1 MYNIYPTLSTTD
13 INTMLDPSKLPRL
26 QPQQPHTQAQDDLPE
41 ETLWEQV
48 IHVFSGKKGVLLA
61 CCISLLIYISVCFQG
76 ERILRGGVYSVF
88 KELGEDGFGISY
100 SAPSSYLAFK
110 SGLNLDDV
118 VITAPEKMGGWV
130 LKTGRITVTSNPFTP
145 RTIEIKANGTHSL
158 TTKTIGDIRLVV
170 GRGEITLH
178 LPSKNDTLSLDAVF
192 KNIQT
197 AAPKS
202 MEGFSVADF
211 SLTLRRDPAAENT
224 VPPVSFSVVSNN
236 IRLPAYMA
244 QHLPAQAEYIRL
256 NGVISGLAS
265 GAEKSLLTNW
275 TQSGGTAEITQG
287 EIIWKPFMASFSGT
301 FGFDNSFE
309 MIGASVAK
317 VYGFF
322 DLLDMLEKGGYMRS
336 SHVSV
341 AKVVLGEKLKK
352 EPGETQSSLTS
363 PFSFQSGK
371 VYAGPIL
378 LYDENGQ

>member
-1 MYNIYPTLSTTD
+1 MI
-13 INTMLDPSKLPRL
+13 DPNKLPHL
-26 QPQQPHTQAQDDLPE
+26 QPQRPDSTTEDDFQE
-41 ETLWEQV
+41 ESLFEQV
-48 IHVFSGKKGVLLA
+48 IHLFSGKKGVFLA
-61 CCISLLIYISVCFQG
+61 CSISFMIYISVCFQG
-76 ERILRGGVYSVF
+76 ERLLRSGVYNVL

-145 RTIEIKANGTHSL
+145 KTIEIKANGTHAL
-158 TTKTIGDIRLVV
+158 ITKVIGDIRLIV
-170 GRGEITLH
+170 GSGEITLH
-178 LPSKNDTLSLDAVF
+178 MPSKNAPLSIDAVF
-192 KNIQT
+192 KNIQA

-202 MEGFSVADF
+202 MDGFAIADF
-211 SLTLRRDPAAENT
+211 SLTVQKNVAHENT
-224 VPPVSFSVVSNN
+224 IPPMSFSIVASN
-236 IRLPAYMA
+236 IRLPAYIT
-244 QHLPAQAEYIRL
+244 QHFPARAEYVRL
-256 NGVISGLAS
+256 NGILSGLTTN
-265 GAEKSLLTNW
+265 AEKSLLTNW
-275 TQSGGTAEITQG
+275 TETGGTMEITQG

-309 MIGASVAK
+309 MIGAAVAK

-322 DLLDMLEKGGYMRS
+322 DLLDMFENGGYIRT

-352 EPGETQSSLTS
+352 DPGENQASLTS

-371 VYAGPIL
+371 IYAGPIL
-378 LYDENGQ
+378 LYDENGE

>member
-1 MYNIYPTLSTTD
+1 
-13 INTMLDPSKLPRL
+13 MLDPNKLPHL
-26 QPQQPHTQAQDDLPE
+26 HPQATRTEKQNDQQE
-41 ETLWEQV
+41 ETVWEQ
-48 IHVFSGKKGVLLA
+48 ITNVFSGKRGILLA
-61 CCISLLIYISVCFQG
+61 CVLSLMMYISVCFQG
-76 ERILRGGVYSVF
+76 ERILRTGVYNVL

-118 VITAPEKMGGWV
+118 IITAPERMGGWI

-145 RTIEIKANGTHSL
+145 KKVEIKANGTHSL
-158 TTKTIGDIRLVV
+158 TTKTIGDIRLLV
-170 GRGEITLH
+170 GQGEITLR
-178 LPSKNDTLSLDAVF
+178 LPSKNAPLSLKADF

-202 MEGFSVADF
+202 MEDFSVADI
-211 SLTLRRDPAAENT
+211 SLIMQQETASENA
-224 VPPVSFSVVSNN
+224 VSPISFSFISNN
-236 IRLPAYMA
+236 IHLPAYMKE
-244 QHLPAQAEYIRL
+244 HLPALAEYVRL
-256 NGVISGLAS
+256 NGTLSGLTTNT
-265 GAEKSLLTNW
+265 EKSLLTNW

-301 FGFDNSFE
+301 FGFNDSFE

-322 DLLDMLEKGGYMRS
+322 DLLDMFEKGGYMRS

-352 EPGETQSSLTS
+352 ENGEAQASITS

-371 VYAGPIL
+371 IYAGQVL
-378 LYDENGQ
+378 LHDKTGE